1 MVSKKI
7 EELVDKF
14 LTTRI
19 YLTNG
24 AGMLAERWGVSR
36 ADIYEARDE
45 ARRRMK
51 AEQATKCKR
60 LFFDIETSP
69 NVCYVWETGYKIRVP
84 HNTIIKERQIMC
96 ISYKWW
102 GEDKVHNIW
111 WKNQDDRNVLEEFL
125 PIIFSA
131 DEVVAHNGDRFDIP
145 MLLGRAAYH
154 RLKAPT
160 KYRTFDTYKKI
171 KAQFKLNSY
180 SLDYCTKFFNV
191 RGKMETGGF
200 DLWKD
205 ILQNDDKKKRKAAKI
220 KMIDYCNRDVI
231 AMEDLYNTIQPYTKA
246 VTNMSVL
253 QGGENWACPS
263 CGSKEVSYA
272 KPDVTPRGI
281 TQRHMECNT
290 CGNYYHISSKAYFTC
305 KEYQKINK

>member
-7 EELVDKF
+7 ETLVTKF
-14 LTTRI
+14 LTNRC
-19 YLTNG
+19 YLSNG
-24 AGMLAERWGVSR
+24 AKFLASKWNVSP

-45 ARRRMK
+45 ARRRLK
-51 AEQATKCKR
+51 KEQKKGCKR

-69 NVCYVWETGYKIRVP
+69 NVAYVWETGYKIRVP
-84 HNTIIKERQIMC
+84 HTHIIQERQIMC

-102 GEDKVHNIW
+102 GEDAVHNIW
-111 WKNQDDRNVLEEFL
+111 WEDQNDKNVLETFL
-125 PIIFSA
+125 PIIQSA
-131 DEVVAHNGDRFDIP
+131 DEVIAHNGDRFDVP

-180 SLDYCTKFFNV
+180 SLDYCTKFFKV

-205 ILQNDDKKKRKAAKI
+205 ILQDKDKKAWKTAKD
-220 KMIDYCNRDVI
+220 KMIEYCNQDVI
-231 AMEDLYNTIQPYTKA
+231 AMEDLYNVIQPYTKA

-253 QGGENWACPS
+253 SGKEKWGCPS
-263 CGSKEVSYA
+263 CGSTEVDYE

-281 TQRHMECNT
+281 VQRHMSCNI
-290 CGNYYHISSKAYFTC
+290 CNNYYHISSKTFFAW
-305 KEYQKINK
+305 KEYITK